1 MPLKQ
6 NLASMQTIVHVVNSY
21 FAATYFIGEQFRYFH
36 DRGYKMHLICTN
48 SPFLE
53 EYALKMGFILKE
65 VNLTRRITPVQDIIA
80 FFKILIYVR
89 RVKPE
94 IIVGH
99 TVKGGLL
106 TMGAAWLSGTPRRI
120 YFRHGLAFETARGLG
135 RKLLII
141 SERIAARF
149 STIVVCVSNSV
160 FYASLRYRLNSKE
173 KQTVLGA
180 GTCGGIDT
188 EIRFNPES
196 IDFAEIN
203 ILKSK
208 LKISDDDYIIGY
220 CGRLV
225 RDKGIEELVRAVDL
239 IKEKRPDMRIRLL
252 MVGMF
257 EDRDSIS
264 KMMIDRIKNDKSII
278 YTGFINDKIQN
289 YYALMNVFVLPSYR
303 EGFGMSVIE
312 ASSMQLPVL
321 TTRVTGSIDSI
332 IENVTGRF
340 VENSPASIAEG
351 VRFYLENPDIA
362 RGHGINGR
370 IHVVE
375 NYDHSIIWREIEK
388 LYN

>member
-351 VRFYLENPDIA
+351 VRF
-362 RGHGINGR
+362 
-370 IHVVE
+370 
-375 NYDHSIIWREIEK
+375 
-388 LYN
+388 